1 MEVIQ
6 MPYAKINDIQMY
18 YELHG
23 TGETIV
29 LLNGILANT
38 SSWMNQVL
46 SFAKQFQILLL
57 DFRGQGKSEKPLMK
71 YPVALHAEDLR
82 ALLQELKIPN
92 AHIAGISFGGEVALI
107 FALKYPEMVKSLIVS
122 CAVSH
127 VDPALKA
134 IVERWLVAARLR
146 SGKYLFQT
154 IYPDIFSD
162 EFIEKNWDFI
172 SGTAPI
178 YDTAVDIDAFIE
190 LLKGFMQLNITSEL
204 YRIKKPTLI
213 IAAEND
219 KIKPPKYSKIIH
231 NEIPGSRF
239 VVIKNSGHTVIWERP
254 EEFNSIVLKFI
265 KEQQ

>member
-1 MEVIQ
+1 

-23 TGETIV
+23 AGETIV
-29 LLNGILANT
+29 FLNGILANT
-38 SSWMNQVL
+38 SSWMNQVPY
-46 SFAKQFQILLL
+46 FAKQFQTLLL

-71 YPVALHAEDLR
+71 YPMELHVEDLR
-82 ALLQELKIPN
+82 ALMQKLKIQS
-92 AHIAGISFGGEVALI
+92 AHIVGISFGGEVALI
-107 FALKYPEMVKSLIVS
+107 FATRYPEMVKSLIVS

-127 VDPALKA
+127 VDPVVKA
-134 IVERWLVAARLR
+134 IVERWLIAARLR
-146 SGKYLFQT
+146 SGKYLFQAV
-154 IYPDIFSD
+154 YPDIFSD
-162 EFIEKNWDFI
+162 EFIEKRWDFV

-190 LLKGFMQLNITSEL
+190 LLKGFMQLNITPEL
-204 YRIKKPTLI
+204 YKIKKPTLI

-231 NEIPGSRF
+231 NKIQGSRF
-239 VVIKNSGHTVIWERP
+239 VAIKNSGHAVIWERP
-254 EEFNSIVLKFI
+254 EEFNNIALQFI